1 MQQSATI
8 ESAIAENTGTSN
20 DILLGGDGGDFLTG
34 EMRDDSLIERNES
47 DRFLLSTNS
56 GIDPILDF
64 EEGTNFLTLAH
75 NLSFSQFAIAQN
87 SGATLIRLAA
97 TREILASVNGV
108 SSTLINV
115 ADFG

>member
-20 DILLGGDGGDFLTG
+20 DILLGSDGGDFLSSEIG
-34 EMRDDSLIERNES
+34 DDNLIERNES
-47 DRFLLSTNS
+47 DRFLLSPNS
-56 GIDPILDF
+56 GIDPILYL
-64 EEGTNFLTLAH
+64 EEGPNFLTLAH
-75 NLSFSQFAIAQN
+75 PLTFSQFAIAQN
-87 SGATLIRLAA
+87 SSATFIRLAA

>member
-20 DILLGGDGGDFLTG
+20 DILLGGDGGDFSG
-34 EMRDDSLIERNES
+34 EMRNDSLIERNES
-47 DRFLLSTNS
+47 DRFLLSTNY
-56 GIDPILDF
+56 GIDTILDF

-75 NLSFSQFAIAQN
+75 PLTFSQFAIVQN
-87 SGATLIRLAA
+87 SSATLIRLAA

>member
-20 DILLGGDGGDFLTG
+20 DILLGGDGGDFLSS
-34 EMRDDSLIERNES
+34 EMRNDSLIGGNES

-56 GIDPILDF
+56 GIDTILDF

-75 NLSFSQFAIAQN
+75 TLSFSQFAIAQN

-97 TREILASVNGV
+97 TR
-108 SSTLINV
+108 
-115 ADFG
+115 